1 MSLLQ
6 QWSLSHVSEV
16 LSLHKSQYDLFAVG
30 FFGVMLRFHFL
41 RAPKKVFCAILHAQR
56 GVKLPTLWYL
66 VPLMLVAFHVF
77 GGALQNIAEEAT
89 LEILWLPVALPSL
102 YHLSKTSFPQQNFN
116 ACMNFT
122 WDVRFSGFF
131 FFCIRQKESFLFH
144 PYRRKFASRLA
155 GKIFGML
162 HRKSKE
168 LMEVRR
174 VHFEILQDILQKA
187 LNQPLK
193 LSSWSSSY

>member
-1 MSLLQ
+1 MISLTY
-6 QWSLSHVSEV
+6 VSEV

-30 FFGVMLRFHFL
+30 FFGVYVALSLFTCSEESFL
-41 RAPKKVFCAILHAQR
+41 CNSPCTERSKTSNSLVSCAFDACCFSCFWGSTAKYCWR
-56 GVKLPTLWYL
+56 SYSWN
-66 VPLMLVAFHVF
+66 LVAACGF
-77 GGALQNIAEEAT
+77 ALTLPSLQNI
-89 LEILWLPVALPSL
+89 
-102 YHLSKTSFPQQNFN
+102 
-116 ACMNFT
+116 
-122 WDVRFSGFF
+122 FSPAKFQRMHEF
-131 FFCIRQKESFLFH
+131 HMRRAVFWVLFFCIRQKESFLFH